1 MLRKPDHASIT
12 SLPDDD
18 MLKVVCKLLET
29 WGPEPKK
36 AGRLGPMVLLE
47 FVAEENTLAA
57 YDLLKLWGFNA
68 MMEECWITVSTR
80 VQGNP
85 FVDQRVFQAVFQGH
99 LQRDAVANYQLYR
112 DLIDEELRELDRAA
126 TPEEHLDALIDLIY
140 VTIGAGV
147 ALRHDMQ
154 GAWNEVHRT
163 NMAKLGPDG
172 KPIIRESDG
181 KVQKPEGWLPPELER
196 FVGHRLE
203 GLPLPRR
210 ERVIR
215 ILTAPGVGFQE
226 LANLRD
232 MMIEGQK
239 DPDFTV
245 VANYPMSVEVS
256 NDPRPRYTLDEIEA
270 AWFATPGCNSDGSQH
285 REDFFETLKASKA

>member
-1 MLRKPDHASIT
+1 MLRKPDHASIA

-29 WGPEPKK
+29 WGPQPKK

-196 FVGHRLE
+196 FVGVRMDFPQVE
-203 GLPLPRR
+203 G
-210 ERVIR
+210 
-215 ILTAPGVGFQE
+215 A
-226 LANLRD
+226 
-232 MMIEGQK
+232 
-239 DPDFTV
+239 
-245 VANYPMSVEVS
+245 
-256 NDPRPRYTLDEIEA
+256 
-270 AWFATPGCNSDGSQH
+270 
-285 REDFFETLKASKA
+285 